1 MHKGFLFILC
11 FLISIIAYAQQVQ
24 KGNTY
29 AVIVG
34 ISDYQS
40 DGIAKLR
47 FANRDAQMFFN
58 YLRSPAG
65 GAVPQDNIRLLL
77 DSTATNAAVYNALS
91 WLTETVQKNDL
102 VYFYFSGHGDMESE
116 TARRLGFLLAF
127 NTPRTNYINNA
138 IRIEDLNYYAN
149 TLSAKAKVILI
160 TDACHS
166 GTLVT
171 SDYRLKFL
179 VGNEL
184 RKAKENEIRITSCG
198 PNELA
203 VENEAWG
210 GGRGVFSYYFINAI
224 TGFADVDKNGMIT
237 VREARNYMD
246 SVIASDP
253 TLLKIKH
260 KQTPALVGGDQFL
273 LATVNQQQFAKM
285 QVQVSAP
292 SPSAPVQ
299 QQKEMT
305 AQQLM
310 NDFFDLYT
318 FHTTDRFLDYTRLT
332 AANTESMALTVVQ
345 DAIGYIEKRMS
356 NTDSAQTTSEPAPA
370 ANETQLVTLKQ
381 LEVQLNTS
389 KRLQKQFNSRL
400 VVYIDDHVQEVI
412 NDYLSGAEAELERR
426 RYYNSLT
433 NGYDVYPK
441 MLALALKLTDKED
454 PLYKNLQVKQYYMQ
468 GVAYRLKMPLV
479 ENSKNLF
486 DSSFNM
492 QRKAYALEEN
502 AAYINHEMGILY
514 LEKEKYKEAEEHFL
528 KAAMISP
535 RWALPWASLI
545 GLYTA
550 TKQFDKAKEAYNT
563 AMELQPEFQNTY
575 VSAGILNEEMNQW
588 LIAEELFRKSIKI
601 NSRHYLP
608 FERLAYTYMKTTNY
622 AQADSFFFEA
632 DLRKRGYFFRAP
644 RHMRLPKPVI
654 DDLDLSNVPCE
665 FDAKLVKE
673 NDVAGNFALAM
684 QAYKRNEFFTAED
697 KFKKVIALDK
707 TNPLAFHYLGKLYY
721 DNEIRQG
728 ADLMFNFS
736 VDYYRDSVSFFQYV
750 DSLQQHTP
758 ESPVKE
764 CVLKEFRKNYY
775 EQIEDHYFLGTLY
788 EQWNHFT
795 ESEQQY
801 RIIIQQ
807 QPHFIGGYYLLW
819 NMLEKINRY
828 QEAEQVIN
836 SYTNVNAAIVQNELH
851 AFYKRMHERLPN
863 NGSWFYKA
871 GNMLYQMA
879 VKNPLKYKH
888 DHKKYKADYSWLKF
902 NGMVATDSLPD
913 FRIKER
919 SSTET
924 LPGIGS
930 MIILSDS
937 IKYPFTDG
945 IRFLHSADSLITED
959 DDLLAEINDKLG
971 DLYVWQGLVEDAPK
985 HYQKAIDLQ
994 DKNAGIRLKL
1004 IDVLDQLYQFTSAQV
1019 HLDTLLSRNEINFSK
1034 QLLLAK
1040 YYTHSSR
1047 FKEAA
1052 TLLEQAEAI
1061 HVYDIAEIRNLY
1073 GRIELLSNQPKKAI
1087 ERYKAYLALKPGDVE
1102 AMYSIARMY
1111 AKAGNKKEAWQW
1123 LQRAMDKGFLYSYVL
1138 KYDTIW
1144 DDYRKEAK
1152 WKSLMKQY
1160 TFIAYPDPGN

>member
-11 FLISIIAYAQQVQ
+11 FLVSIIAYTQQVQ

-40 DGIAKLR
+40 DGITKLR
-47 FANRDAQMFFN
+47 FANRDAQMFSD
-58 YLRSPAG
+58 YLRSDAG
-65 GAVPQDNIRLLL
+65 GKIPQENIRLLI
-77 DSTATNAAVYNALS
+77 DSAATNAAVYNSLS

-116 TARRLGFLLAF
+116 TARRLGFLLAY

-138 IRIEDLNYYAN
+138 IRIEDLNYYTN
-149 TLSAKAKVILI
+149 TLSAKLNAKVILI

-203 VENEAWG
+203 VENEAWD
-210 GGRGVFSYYFINAI
+210 GGRGVFSYYFINAM
-224 TGFADVDKNGMIT
+224 TGYADRDNNGMIT
-237 VREARNYMD
+237 VKEARQYMD
-246 SVIASDP
+246 SVIAKDP
-253 TLLKIKH
+253 TLLQIKH
-260 KQTPALVGGDQFL
+260 KQTPALVGNDQFL
-273 LATVNQQQFAKM
+273 LATVNQQQFGEM
-285 QVQVSAP
+285 QRQNAAPKPAPIVS
-292 SPSAPVQ
+292 SASS
-299 QQKEMT
+299 EMT

-310 NDFFDLYT
+310 NYFFELYASHTPDLFLNY
-318 FHTTDRFLDYTRLT
+318 DRLRSINADTI
-332 AANTESMALTVVQ
+332 ALAVVQ
-345 DAIGYIEKRMS
+345 EAMQYIEKQKQ
-356 NTDSAQTTSEPAPA
+356 TADSGQITGTELGTLKLL
-370 ANETQLVTLKQ
+370 ETQL
-381 LEVQLNTS
+381 ENN
-389 KRLQKQFNSRL
+389 KRLQKQFNNRL
-400 VVYIDDHVQEVI
+400 LVSIDDHVQEVI

-426 RYYNSLT
+426 RYYNILT

-441 MLALALKLTDKED
+441 MLSFALQLTDAEN
-454 PLYKNLQVKQYYMQ
+454 PLHKNLLVKKYYMQ
-468 GVAYRLKMPLV
+468 GVACRLKMPLF
-479 ENSKNLF
+479 ENSRSLY
-486 DSSFNM
+486 DSSFTM
-492 QRKAYALEEN
+492 QQKAYALEEN
-502 AAYINHEMGILY
+502 AAYINHEMGVLY
-514 LEKEKYKEAEEHFL
+514 LDKGKYKQAEDYFQ
-528 KAAMISP
+528 KAAMLSP
-535 RWALPWASLI
+535 MWALPWASLI

-550 TKQFDKAKEAYNT
+550 TKQFDKAKEAYKT
-563 AMELQPEFQNTY
+563 AVELQPGFQNSY
-575 VSAGILNEEMNQW
+575 VSAGIMNEELNQW
-588 LIAEELFRKSIKI
+588 LGAEELYRKSIKI

-608 FERLAYTYMKTTNY
+608 FERLAYTSMKTTNY

-632 DLRKRGYFFRAP
+632 EIRKRGYFFREP
-644 RHMRLPKPVI
+644 TGMKLPKPV
-654 DDLDLSNVPCE
+654 LDQ
-665 FDAKLVKE
+665 FDAVYEHCDFDANLVKE
-673 NDVAGNFALAM
+673 NDVAGNLALAM
-684 QAYKRNEFFTAED
+684 QAYNSNDFFTAED
-697 KFKKVIALDK
+697 KFRKVIALDK

-721 DNEIRQG
+721 KNKLRQG

-736 VDYYRDSVSFFQYV
+736 VAYYKDSVSFFKYV

-764 CVLKEFRKNYY
+764 CVLKEFKKSYY
-775 EQIEDHYFLGTLY
+775 RQVEDHYFLGTLY
-788 EQWNHFT
+788 EQWNHYT

-801 RIIIQQ
+801 RIIIQR

-836 SYTNVNAAIVQNELH
+836 SYAGINPEVVQNELH
-851 AFYKRMHERLPN
+851 AFYKRMHGRLPI

-871 GNMLYQMA
+871 GNLLYQLA
-879 VKNPLKYKH
+879 ARNPEKYKT
-888 DHKKYKADYSWLKF
+888 DFKQYKPDGKGIASARIF
-902 NGMVATDSLPD
+902 PLPD
-913 FRIKER
+913 KAVVEI
-919 SSTET
+919 
-924 LPGIGS
+924 LPGIDS
-930 MIILSDS
+930 IVILSDI
-937 IKYPFTDG
+937 IKHPFSDG
-945 IRFLHSADSLITED
+945 IRLLKTADSLTTED

-971 DLYVWQGLVEDAPK
+971 DLHVWQGLVEDAPK

-1047 FKEAA
+1047 FNEAIV
-1052 TLLEQAEAI
+1052 LLEQAEAI

-1087 ERYKAYLALKPGDVE
+1087 DRYKTYLNTKPDDVE

-1111 AKAGNKKEAWQW
+1111 AKLGNKKEAWHW
-1123 LQRAMDKGFLYSYVL
+1123 LQTAMDKGFLYSYVL
-1138 KYDTIW
+1138 KYDTTW
-1144 DDYRKEAK
+1144 DDYRKETK

-1160 TFIAYPDPGN
+1160 TFIVYPDPGN